1 MSLYD
6 KLSKPTVTTTKTY
19 DHSGDSV
26 VSVRSVS
33 NSTNWW
39 EAPRQGILIEA
50 GHASVGTYVKKISLP
65 LNKTGTPTG
74 NYTFAIRDSSETIKG
89 SATGVANNLTTSYVI
104 TEVTLNTPVL
114 IEVGDH
120 VTIEYDNTAPATGK
134 LSFPTSSS
142 GWVANTDQQNWISSA
157 WQGDGDG
164 AGAGRKWQFTFDST
178 PTIGGLSNQRF
189 VENFSG
195 GSLDTDR
202 WQQTQSGTGIF
213 AMSDSVDGG
222 FTLYPASG
230 NTNYAQI
237 NFNNKKHYSKTGSV
251 LISVWKQPTN
261 TGGAS
266 TMQMAS
272 SNGTSWNTNS
282 CGTRLWTTDS
292 YFKLRTADASTVSQ
306 TDTTVAR
313 DTNFNLFKH
322 EMKSS
327 SAELS
332 INGVF
337 QLSKTTNL
345 PTSDLQ
351 PAPFAWNENG
361 NRDYLHIRYMEAYNT

>member
-1 MSLYD
+1 M
-6 KLSKPTVTTTKTY
+6 
-19 DHSGDSV
+19 
-26 VSVRSVS
+26 
-33 NSTNWW
+33 
-39 EAPRQGILIEA
+39 
-50 GHASVGTYVKKISLP
+50 P

-120 VTIEYDNTAPATGK
+120 VTIEYDNTSPATGK

-202 WQQTQSGTGIF
+202 WQQNNRSGTGTF
-213 AMSDSVDGG
+213 AMANDIDGG
-222 FTLYPASG
+222 FSVTCSSNAGSASV
-230 NTNYAQI
+230 I
-237 NFNNKKHYSKTGSV
+237 DFNNIRPFAHNGSVMIAVGKRITSGGYDKYGLCNLVSYGSTASQVYASDNSNNTYKNLVTGSG
-251 LISVWKQPTN
+251 S
-261 TGGAS
+261 S
-266 TMQMAS
+266 AS
-272 SNGTSWNTNS
+272 STLS
-282 CGTRLWTTDS
+282 D
-292 YFKLRTADASTVSQ
+292 
-306 TDTTVAR
+306 VAI
-313 DTNFNLFKH
+313 DTNFTGYKI
-322 EMKSS
+322 
-327 SAELS
+327 ELS
-332 INGVF
+332 TDAKMTINGV
-337 QLSKTTNL
+337 LKVTHTTTL
-345 PTSDLQ
+345 PTARLQ
-351 PAPFAWNENG
+351 PHIGAENNG
-361 NRDYLHIRYMEAYNT
+361 ATAIEMRVRYAEVYNT